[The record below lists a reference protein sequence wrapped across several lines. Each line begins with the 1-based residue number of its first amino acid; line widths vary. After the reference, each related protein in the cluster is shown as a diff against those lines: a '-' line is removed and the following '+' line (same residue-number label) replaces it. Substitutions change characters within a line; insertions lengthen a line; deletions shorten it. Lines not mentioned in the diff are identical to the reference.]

1 MDYSSFDTRKYPVL
15 SVQEGYKEWSNTYEQ
30 TVQDEMDL
38 RLLSK
43 INTIDWEE
51 IKRAVDFACGTG
63 RIGMWLKARGVD
75 EIDGIDITQ
84 EMLSKAV
91 EKKVYASLINA
102 EILNSGILPGHYDL
116 CIQVLAD
123 EHMADISLL
132 YAEASRV
139 IKDGGYFVIV
149 GYHPFFL
156 MNGTIT
162 HFHKQDGDPLA
173 IESYV
178 HLFSD
183 HVKAAFKSNFVMLEM
198 EEGIVDQDWLQ
209 KKPKWEK
216 YKNWPVSFLFVWKKG
231 TPVIKTEPAH

>member
-1 MDYSSFDTRKYPVL
+1 MEYSSFDTRKYPIL
-15 SVQEGYKEWSNTYEQ
+15 GVQDGYKEWSNTYEQ

-38 RLLSK
+38 RLLSR
-43 INTIDWEE
+43 ITSVNWRE
-51 IKRAVDFACGTG
+51 ITRAIDFACGTG
-63 RIGMWLKARGVD
+63 RIGVWLKKQEVGEVH
-75 EIDGIDITQ
+75 GIDITA
-84 EMLSKAV
+84 EMLSKAA
-91 EKKVYASLINA
+91 EKNVYTSLLNA
-102 EILNSGILPGHYDL
+102 DILNNGIQDITYDL

-132 YAEASRV
+132 YSEASRV

-162 HFHKQDGDPLA
+162 HFHKQDGNPLA

-183 HVKAAFKSNFVMLEM
+183 HVKAAFSCNLILLQM
-198 EEGIVDQDWLQ
+198 EEGIVDEDWLR

-216 YKNWPVSFLFVWKKG
+216 YRDWPVSFLMVWKK
-231 TPVIKTEPAH
+231 IIAESIR